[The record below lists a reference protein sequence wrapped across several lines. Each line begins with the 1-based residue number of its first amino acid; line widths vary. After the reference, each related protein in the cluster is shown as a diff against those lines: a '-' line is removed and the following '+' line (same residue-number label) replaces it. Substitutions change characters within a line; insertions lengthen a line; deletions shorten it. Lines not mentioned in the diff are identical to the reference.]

1 LSTSSSQLIS
11 IAVVYGTP
19 SYKWKRIF
27 GSGAIRNEEKVPSAE
42 LKQQKFKK
50 PIKTQKKEKRK
61 RKSLGD
67 NLSNGKS
74 IKRKEL
80 TVKVLRSSEKFFVP
94 LLQKVVSC
102 NESPFF

>member
-1 LSTSSSQLIS
+1 MT
-11 IAVVYGTP
+11 
-19 SYKWKRIF
+19 
-27 GSGAIRNEEKVPSAE
+27 RNEEKVPSAE
-42 LKQQKFKK
+42 LKQQEFKK
-50 PIKTQKKEKRK
+50 LIKTQKKEKRK
-61 RKSLGD
+61 RKSFRD

-102 NESPFF
+102 NDIPFF